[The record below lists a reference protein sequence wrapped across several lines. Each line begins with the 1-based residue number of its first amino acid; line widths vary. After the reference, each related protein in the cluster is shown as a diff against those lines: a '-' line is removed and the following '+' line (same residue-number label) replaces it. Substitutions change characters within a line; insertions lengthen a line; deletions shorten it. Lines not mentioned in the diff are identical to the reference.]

1 MEHQKILD
9 LNYDVGN
16 INTYNKEVLKSNLCD
31 NKDAYILIRDNITG
45 TAAPET
51 EVSFKHCAPLTKC
64 ITKIDGTTIDY
75 AKDF

>member
-9 LNYDVGN
+9 LNYDLGN

-31 NKDAYILIRDNITG
+31 NKDAYILIRDNVTV

-51 EVSFKHCAPLTKC
+51 EVSFKHCASFTKC
-64 ITKIDGTTIDY
+64 ITKIDGTTVDDTR
-75 AKDF
+75 DF

>member
-9 LNYDVGN
+9 LNYDLGN

-31 NKDAYILIRDNITG
+31 NKDAYILIRDNVTV

-51 EVSFKHCAPLTKC
+51 EVSFKHCAPFTKC
-64 ITKIDGTTIDY
+64 ITKIDGTTVDDTR
-75 AKDF
+75 DF